1 MTKTAL
7 WQSILQTLV
16 AEIAAGHFGP
26 GDRLPTEADL
36 ARRFGVN
43 RHTIRHALGQMAQ
56 DGLVHARR
64 GSGVFVA
71 ARPTDYPLGPRVRF
85 HRNMA
90 AAGRIPGREI
100 LSITTR
106 AADISEAEA
115 LGLPHAVPVH
125 DCHGLSLA
133 DGLPIALFR
142 SLFPAGRFPHLPD
155 YLWAEASVTR
165 ALARHGITDYL
176 RKSTRIM
183 AQLASATQAASLRI
197 AEGDPLLHAVAVNT
211 DPAGVP
217 VELGNTWFAGDRVA
231 LTLSTETA

>member
-7 WQSILQTLV
+7 WQSISQTLV

-43 RHTIRHALGQMAQ
+43 RHTIRHALGQMA
-56 DGLVHARR
+56 DEGLVHSRR

-71 ARPTDYPLGPRVRF
+71 ARPTVYPLGPRVRF
-85 HRNMA
+85 HRNIA

-106 AADISEAEA
+106 AADASEAEA
-115 LGLPHAVPVH
+115 LCLPQSAPVH

-133 DGLPIALFR
+133 DGQPVALFR

-155 YLWAEASVTR
+155 YLRAEASVTR
-165 ALARHGITDYL
+165 ALARHGIADYL
-176 RKSTRIM
+176 RQSTRIM

-197 AEGDPLLHAVAVNT
+197 AEGDPLLYSVALNT

-231 LTLSTETA
+231 LTLSNETA